1 MSASSRGADADD
13 VLEQN
18 LLKSFDKESVAKLLG
33 KKSLVAKV
41 HEDEVPESKRIKL
54 SDKTC
59 ENEKIS
65 RITSLEDELKT
76 ERVNRAHYE
85 EKSKKLARNLGKAE
99 DVIIS
104 LKKKIK
110 EGVVQYSSSKLEQM
124 KSKMLLRIG
133 DIEKDTV
140 EMKGLIAAELKNI
153 TDIKTPLEN
162 VSKLVEYLQSEL
174 ESRDEKIKT
183 YEKNLIGK
191 GSIDEPVD
199 DNGENRVDETSSSL
213 KNDEK
218 DSTPDK
224 VMKKCNC
231 TVGSEELKK
240 ILDENMATIKKL
252 NDDLTRLS
260 SKNMKL
266 KDKKTRIGE
275 DYDTLEN
282 YLTKIELKLE
292 KKTSKCDQL
301 RSEND
306 HLKIEIESL
315 NELNENVMEQTRV
328 LKEESVLL
336 KDNIAQK
343 DEKLARVEFQLSLSK
358 EDLEFELRNSFKV
371 KENELRKEL
380 ICSKRELKS
389 AFMKINN
396 LLQSNHK
403 LSLKVEDLE
412 LEQYSL
418 VRNQKAEMKKVNKI
432 HKAACQEI
440 SKKLLEKREDIENNN
455 IVVEKSNTQ
464 FTSSENQNSNDEE
477 ISSECKP
484 SPHDNSG
491 ADVDTTDNITAA
503 VVEELVAV
511 AVNKQ

>member
-1 MSASSRGADADD
+1 MG
-13 VLEQN
+13 
-18 LLKSFDKESVAKLLG
+18 
-33 KKSLVAKV
+33 
-41 HEDEVPESKRIKL
+41 
-54 SDKTC
+54 
-59 ENEKIS
+59 
-65 RITSLEDELKT
+65 
-76 ERVNRAHYE
+76 
-85 EKSKKLARNLGKAE
+85 
-99 DVIIS
+99 
-104 LKKKIK
+104 
-110 EGVVQYSSSKLEQM
+110 
-124 KSKMLLRIG
+124 
-133 DIEKDTV
+133 
-140 EMKGLIAAELKNI
+140 
-153 TDIKTPLEN
+153 
-162 VSKLVEYLQSEL
+162 
-174 ESRDEKIKT
+174 
-183 YEKNLIGK
+183 
-191 GSIDEPVD
+191 
-199 DNGENRVDETSSSL
+199 
-213 KNDEK
+213 DEK

-240 ILDENMATIKKL
+240 ILDDNMTTIEKL
-252 NDDLTRLS
+252 NDDLNRLS
-260 SKNMKL
+260 AKNMKL
-266 KDKKTRIGE
+266 KDKKARIGE

-418 VRNQKAEMKKVNKI
+418 VRKQKAEMKKVNKI

-464 FTSSENQNSNDEE
+464 FTISEKQISNDDEE
-477 ISSECKP
+477 ITSECKP

-511 AVNKQ
+511 AVSKQ